1 MLSSTCFLDL
11 VDFRVGI
18 PSVPCTSS
26 SSSWAISAVSVVVVV
41 SPSSNA
47 KSIVF
52 SYHSSSTLTVPSST
66 SSHGIEYSRI
76 PYDTTVVFLMPDS
89 VKWNDV
95 AVLSRFNMKLQRWQ
109 ALSVPSLYKHAV
121 ASSRSA
127 SFNSLDSVISEY
139 ETKATTRRT
148 DRAVW
153 AVDDQCQVKDVKVS
167 QVSARW
173 DIRDFGVCPME
184 HRNLIRSMT
193 LVSTLYNAL
202 LRFNI

>member
-1 MLSSTCFLDL
+1 MPLLFNPD
-11 VDFRVGI
+11 
-18 PSVPCTSS
+18 
-26 SSSWAISAVSVVVVV
+26 
-41 SPSSNA
+41 SPLA
-47 KSIVF
+47 
-52 SYHSSSTLTVPSST
+52 SST

-76 PYDTTVVFLMPDS
+76 PCDTTVVFSMPDS
-89 VKWNDV
+89 VKWNGKRSSRNQRQSYV
-95 AVLSRFNMKLQRWQ
+95 VPLSRFNMKLHRWQ

-153 AVDDQCQVKDVKVS
+153 AVDDQCHVKDVKVS

-202 LRFNI
+202 FKFNI